1 MPSPAVSLAVILFT
15 GLFAITVLLLSR
27 SSFPHL
33 AHSFSN
39 SSAATDN
46 QTLVPSFKEMP
57 VKVKEF
63 ILNNIVNKSKAA
75 IVVGLIDLNGTKVY
89 SFGNVSKANNIPVI
103 E

>member
-15 GLFAITVLLLSR
+15 ELFTIAVLLST

-39 SSAATDN
+39 SSAATAN
-46 QTLVPSFKEMP
+46 QTLVPSLKQMP

-75 IVVGLIDLNGTKVY
+75 IVVGLIDLNGIQLHQYIQSQLQTL
-89 SFGNVSKANNIPVI
+89 
-103 E
+103 